1 MQNILGIVAS
11 PRKLGNCEIMV
22 KQIARELPFA
32 HSLNLVRLCD
42 FKITACRACYRC
54 LFGKQRC
61 VLKDD
66 FQALL
71 EAVLAADGIILAAPT
86 YLLGANAALKLFIDR
101 GLAFYAHTETLWG
114 KPAVG
119 VCIAGIEGME
129 GHGLLGVENFL
140 RMILTDLKD
149 RRVIYGALPG
159 EIFLNDANRQAAR
172 ELALALAGQ
181 TLPQPGPRCSFCGG
195 DTFRFLGQDRVR
207 CMVCSNPGT
216 VALTAQ
222 GPVFA
227 MQKGEHP
234 MILSKQDVIDHRR
247 WLQGMKDRFIQN
259 KAVLKSVCT
268 GYLRDGNWIRPPAE
282 SRPADEAAS

>member
-1 MQNILGIVAS
+1 VQTILGIVAS
-11 PRKLGNCEIMV
+11 PRKLGNCDILV

-32 HSLNLVRLCD
+32 HELNLVRLCE
-42 FKITACRACYRC
+42 FNITACQACYRC

-71 EAVLAADGIILAAPT
+71 EAVLAADGFILAAPT
-86 YLLGANAALKLFIDR
+86 YLLGANAALKLVIDR
-101 GLAFYAHTETLWG
+101 GLSFYAHIETLWG

-119 VCIAGIEGME
+119 VCIAGIQGME

-140 RMILTDLKD
+140 RMLLTDLKD

-159 EIFLNDANRQAAR
+159 EIFLNEANRQVAR
-172 ELALALAGQ
+172 QLALALAGQ
-181 TLPQPGPRCSFCGG
+181 AQPEPRPRCPFCGG

-216 VALTAQ
+216 MTLTGQ

-227 MQKGEHP
+227 MEKGEHP
-234 MILSKQDVIDHRR
+234 MILSKQDVIEHRE
-247 WLQGMKDRFIQN
+247 WLQGMKARFIEN
-259 KAVLKSVCT
+259 KEVLKSVCT
-268 GYLRDGNWIRPPAE
+268 DYLKEGNWIRP
-282 SRPADEAAS
+282 SGKDGV